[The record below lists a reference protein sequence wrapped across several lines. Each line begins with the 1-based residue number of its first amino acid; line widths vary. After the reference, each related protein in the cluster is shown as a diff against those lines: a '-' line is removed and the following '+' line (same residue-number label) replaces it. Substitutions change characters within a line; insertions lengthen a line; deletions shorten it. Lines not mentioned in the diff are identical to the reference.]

1 MSSLPTTRVAVVSH
15 LADLLASAAAPVQV
29 TPHPPHNDLRDEH
42 IFAGNLDGEIAYP
55 VLTGGNGF
63 RDDEFTVSWYVHTW
77 QPGYSSGPDA
87 LTRCAELVHVIEQTL
102 VDENLRWPDQLGVV
116 SALAT
121 RLAGPAVEPH
131 PNGGWFGYAALDLTV
146 HCRLS

>member
-1 MSSLPTTRVAVVSH
+1 MSSLPTTRVAVLVH
-15 LADLLASAAAPVQV
+15 LADLLTSAAGPVPV
-29 TPHPPHNDLRDEH
+29 TPHPPHNELRDEH
-42 IFAGNLDGEIAYP
+42 IFAGLLDGDIAYP
-55 VLTGGNGF
+55 VLSGGNGF

-77 QPGYSSGPDA
+77 QPAYSSGAEA
-87 LTRCAELVHVIEQTL
+87 LARCAELVNLIEQTL
-102 VDENLRWPDQLGVV
+102 VDENLRWPDQLGVI

-121 RLAGPAVEPH
+121 RLTGPAVEPH

>member
-1 MSSLPTTRVAVVSH
+1 MTSLPTTRVGVVAH
-15 LADLLASAAAPVQV
+15 LADILASALVGVPV
-29 TPHPPHNDLRDEH
+29 TPHPPHNDLEDEH
-42 IFAGNLDGEIAYP
+42 VFAGNLDGDIAYP
-55 VLTGGNGF
+55 VLAGGNGF
-63 RDDEFTVSWYVHTW
+63 RDDEFTVTWYVHTHRPNW
-77 QPGYSSGPDA
+77 LTGADA
-87 LTRCAELVHVIEQTL
+87 LARCAELVNVIEQTL